1 MKNKKIF
8 IMIFITMC
16 IIVML
21 GTPLEVKAAEGNKWF
36 NITMN
41 RKSGYGYQ
49 LSTNRKNIWKIY
61 DESNLNK
68 DDTIYCLRG
77 GPGFGA
83 EDMTN
88 SSIQKA
94 NYEKYFDLKKKEE
107 IGPIYLNALSKIQDF
122 NGLIWM
128 LDNCYV
134 PAKANAST
142 NEKTKAEENKKM
154 LLNAVTQYAT
164 DANNPNLSDI
174 KYIIEENLINDD
186 DIDVVQQLAVWY
198 YTNPESLD
206 PYHTEKNFEIWM
218 NKIKDTYEN
227 YIPMSNKEGSV
238 PSFPYGIERLYTMQ
252 AIFEY
257 LTQTPKKPGFLY
269 DYKNQKIDVQ
279 NIIDKQTRINI
290 EKNGDRIVV
299 GPYKINAIN
308 NVEFLINI
316 KWFDKVNNE
325 INDIQYLDINKQ
337 VIQGIL
343 SDKDLVGREFYISVP
358 NSENNEKLEIRVD
371 GKYFD
376 TVLEYW
382 SVANPGATDQPI
394 VIVKKIEKDF
404 NDSFIYEIPRV
415 QFDLALRKHIMTV
428 NGINLE
434 GIQSRTPIIDEST
447 LLNYSTAT
455 YKHRKDP
462 VVVKTGDRVT
472 YKITIYNEGEKAGRA
487 TKIIDQLPTGLKF
500 VKVVNGNF
508 EVESYNEN
516 VDNKVILKRITGN
529 DKNLEAYSLGRLQSE
544 AIEIECEVVAV
555 ADEVN
560 DKILTNVAWIAEEVD
575 EDGNIIT
582 NQQGVDRDSEPA
594 TVPMVNKD
602 NMHSYEGNGNKPQLD
617 DANYFYKGQQD
628 DDDFEKL
635 KINKEPREPK
645 KVFDLAL
652 RKFIVNVESINGN
665 NKKYNRAPSVD
676 VSKLKS
682 GETTTAIYNHS
693 KEPISV
699 STGDI
704 VTYTIRVYNEGEVDG
719 YVNEITDHLPSQLEF
734 LENDELNAK
743 YAWKIV
749 PNSKGRKVYTDITSR
764 TTSNSANRDIIFKDR
779 NQNEEDK
786 VILKA
791 FDGNKL
797 DYIEVKIRCKVKEN
811 INLFEKITNIAEI
824 SKFSGKEE
832 KTVADRDSQ
841 ANNVVVPE
849 DTTLPNY
856 KDVEIE
862 NKKQYIE
869 GQQDD
874 DDFEKLEVKRFDL
887 ALRKFITGIVSGDKT
902 TEINN
907 RVPAFTKNE
916 DGRYVY
922 EHTKEP
928 VEVANANTV
937 IYTLRI
943 FNEGNI
949 AGYAEEIKD
958 NIPDGLVFLPENEIN
973 TAYRWK
979 MYKEDGITE
988 TKDVKEAK
996 IIKTDYLSK
1005 AQDTKGDKLIQPFN
1019 PENMDM
1025 PDYKEVKVA
1034 FKVTEPNTSDR
1045 IIINI
1050 AEIAEDADK
1059 EGKPVED
1066 VDSTPNNNKEQED
1079 DIDIEKIKVK
1089 YFDLSLKKW
1098 VTESIVTYNGK
1109 TTITKTGHTGDE
1121 NPEPPAKVDL
1131 HRRKIDK
1138 TTVKFRFNIKVTNE
1152 GEIAGYVKELV
1163 DYIPEG
1169 LKFDPKDNPKW
1180 REENGKV
1187 LTNQLQD
1194 KLLQPGE
1201 SATVEIVLTWIN
1213 NKDNM
1218 GLKENWAEIYEDDN
1232 EPKSPDIDSVPGN
1245 NKKDED
1251 DIDKA
1256 PVILSVITGGEQRY
1270 IAITVI
1276 CITILTAGIILIKKF
1291 VI

>member
-8 IMIFITMC
+8 VTIFTML
-16 IIVML
+16 IVTILL
-21 GTPLEVKAAEGNKWF
+21 GTFMNVQAAEGSKWF
-36 NITMN
+36 NITMS
-41 RKSGYGYQ
+41 RKFGFGYQ
-49 LSTNRKNIWKIY
+49 LSSNRKNIWKIY

-77 GPGFGA
+77 GPGFGSA
-83 EDMTN
+83 DMSN

-94 NYEKYFDLKKKEE
+94 LYEKYFDLKKKEE
-107 IGPIYLNALSKIQDF
+107 IGPTYLAALSNIQDY
-122 NGLIWM
+122 NGLIWA
-128 LDNCYV
+128 LENCYV
-134 PAKANAST
+134 PAKTNAST
-142 NEKTKAEENKKM
+142 NEKSKAEENKKI
-154 LLNAVTQYAT
+154 LLNAVIEYAT
-164 DANNPNLSDI
+164 NVNNPNLNDI

-186 DIDVVQQLAVWY
+186 DIDAVQQLVVWY
-198 YTNPESLD
+198 YTNPNSLD
-206 PYHTEKNFEIWM
+206 PYHTEKEFEIWM
-218 NKIKDTYEN
+218 NKVRNVYTADT
-227 YIPMSNKEGSV
+227 YIPMSNTEGSI
-238 PSFPYGIERLYTMQ
+238 PSFPYGLERLYTMQ

-257 LTQTPKKPGFLY
+257 LTQTPKQPDFTY
-269 DYKNQKIDVQ
+269 NYKNQNIDIQ
-279 NIIDKQTRINI
+279 NVIDKQMNI
-290 EKNGDRIVV
+290 KIETNGDRLIV
-299 GPYKINAIN
+299 GPYKINEIKDI
-308 NVEFLINI
+308 EYLINL
-316 KWFDKVNNE
+316 KWFDKINNQ
-325 INDIQYLDINKQ
+325 IVDVKYLDNNKQ
-337 VIQGIL
+337 PMESIL
-343 SDKDLVGREFYISVP
+343 NDKELVGKIFYVSVP
-358 NSENNEKLEIRVD
+358 NNENNKKIELRVN
-371 GKYFD
+371 GTYFD
-376 TVLEYW
+376 TLLEYW

-394 VIVKKIEKDF
+394 VIVKKVEKNF
-404 NDSFIYEIPRV
+404 NDSLIYEAPV
-415 QFDLALRKHIMTV
+415 LGFDLALRKYITEI
-428 NGINLE
+428 NGISLSVENTRIPNIE
-434 GIQSRTPIIDEST
+434 EST
-447 LLNYSTAT
+447 LTTSTTAT

-462 VVVKTGDRVT
+462 VVVKTGDKVK

-487 TKIIDQLPTGLKF
+487 TKVIDQLPRGLKF
-500 VKVVNGNF
+500 VKVVSGNF
-508 EVESYNEN
+508 EKESYNEN
-516 VDNKVILKRITGN
+516 TDNKLVLNRIIGN
-529 DKNLEAYSLGRLQSE
+529 NTNLPAYVSGNIQSE
-544 AIEIECEVVAV
+544 TIEIECEVTAL
-555 ADEVN
+555 ADEVK
-560 DKILTNVAWIAEEVD
+560 DKVLTNIAYIAEEIDV
-575 EDGNIIT
+575 DGNIIT
-582 NQQGVDRDSEPA
+582 NQQGADRDSEPL
-594 TVPMVNKD
+594 TNPEKNKD
-602 NMHSYEGNGNKPQLD
+602 NMENYSGNGNKQQLD
-617 DANYFYKGQQD
+617 DSNYFYKGQQD

-635 KINKEPREPK
+635 ILKAEPK
-645 KVFDLAL
+645 KPFDLSL
-652 RKFIVNVESINGN
+652 RKFITEVEDKNGII
-665 NKKYNRAPSVD
+665 KKYERIPKVD
-676 VSKLKS
+676 VTKLKT
-682 GETTTAIYNHS
+682 GEATTAIYNHT
-693 KEPISV
+693 KDPVSV
-699 STGDI
+699 STGNI

-719 YVNEITDHLPSQLEF
+719 YVNEITDHLPPQLEF

-749 PNSKGRKVYTDITSR
+749 PNSKGRKVYTDITSK
-764 TTSNSANRDIIFKDR
+764 TTSNSANRDLIYKDR
-779 NQNEEDK
+779 NQNAEDK
-786 VILKA
+786 VLLKA
-791 FDGNKL
+791 FDGNGL
-797 DYIEVKIRCKVKEN
+797 DYIDVKIRCKVKEN

-824 SKFSGKEE
+824 TKFTDKDGNVV
-832 KTVADRDSQ
+832 TDRDSQ
-841 ANNVVVPE
+841 ENNVVVP
-849 DTTLPNY
+849 DDKTLPNY

-887 ALRKFITGIVSGDKT
+887 ALRKFITGVISGDKK
-902 TEINN
+902 TEIKN
-907 RVPAFTKNE
+907 RVPVFTKTE

-1005 AQDTKGDKLIQPFN
+1005 KQDTKGDKLIQPFN

-1025 PDYKEVKVA
+1025 PDYKDVKVA

-1050 AEIAEDADK
+1050 AEITEDADK
-1059 EGKPVED
+1059 DGKPVED
-1066 VDSTPNNNKEQED
+1066 VDSTPNNDEEKED

-1109 TTITKTGHTGDE
+1109 TTVTKTGHTGDE
-1121 NPEPPAKVDL
+1121 NPEAPAKVDL

-1152 GEIAGYVKELV
+1152 GEIAGYVKELI

-1169 LKFDPKDNPKW
+1169 LKFDPKDNPNW

-1187 LTNQLQD
+1187 LTNQLKD

-1213 NKDNM
+1213 DKENM

-1232 EPKSPDIDSVPGN
+1232 EPKSPDIDSTPGN
-1245 NKKDED
+1245 NIKGED

-1256 PVILSVITGGEQRY
+1256 PVILSIITGGEETY
-1270 IAITVI
+1270 IILTLT
-1276 CITILTAGIILIKKF
+1276 CITLLTTGIVLIKKF